1 LLFGF
6 FVRRVGEAILIC
18 IGCFLMALSLFF
30 MPFIGP
36 AQGGLIALLICCTV
50 LSFGNAMASPSLTS
64 LVSKITS
71 ETQQG
76 SRLGIMQSGASLA
89 RAIGPMVGG
98 VLLNNSVDRI
108 DNLTVTRTFFAA
120 SAIMTAALIVSIF
133 AVRVV
138 RNAQTVS

>member
-1 LLFGF
+1 
-6 FVRRVGEAILIC
+6 
-18 IGCFLMALSLFF
+18 

-36 AQGGLIALLICCTV
+36 VQGGLIALLGCCTV
-50 LSFGNAMASPSLTS
+50 LSIGNAMASPSLTS
-64 LVSKITS
+64 LVSKITA
-71 ETQQG
+71 EHEQG

-98 VLLNNSVDRI
+98 ILLNNSVNRI
-108 DNLTVTRTFFAA
+108 DDLTVTRTFFAA